1 LTFVRSLGRWA
12 MTGLVINCIIGSG
25 IFGIPGE
32 LNRLLGRASPM
43 AMILAAVVVAAIMA
57 AIAEVASQFHEPG
70 GAYLYAK
77 TVFGRFV
84 GLQVGWFSLL
94 SIIASA
100 AANANLFVVYLAGVF
115 PAAGH
120 GFPRALFLTG
130 LIGIPAAVNY
140 FGARSGAGLS
150 SLLVVAKILPLLLV
164 IVLGIARSGH
174 PFQPIAFSEIV
185 APGWRSW
192 LTALL
197 LLVFAYGGFEYAV
210 IPGGEVKDP
219 KRTIPFALAGS
230 LLVATGIYTM
240 IQFVTVATIGTSTS
254 TRPVADT
261 ALALMGPA
269 GAIFIAIA
277 VMVST
282 GGCVSSVMLHAP
294 RLAYSLAAHGEFP
307 GFLRRLHPRFRTPTV
322 AIAFYAGLVWLLAV
336 TGGFYIALI
345 LATASAMVMY
355 ASVCAALIQLRR
367 TRPEADAMRI
377 PFGSAIGVLG
387 IVISIALMTQ
397 VRPIEAWLMMVTAVI
412 AAANWWLVKPPLTRS
427 EVALAGPSIPG
438 GTRSA
443 NLEP

>member
-43 AMILAAVVVAAIMA
+43 AMILAAMAVAVIVAAF
-57 AIAEVASQFHEPG
+57 AEVASQFHEPG
-70 GAYLYAK
+70 GAYVYAK

-94 SIIASA
+94 SIMASA

-120 GFPRALFLTG
+120 GFLRVSFMTG
-130 LIGIPAAVNY
+130 LIGIPAGVNY

-150 SLLVVAKILPLLLV
+150 SVLVVAKILPLLLV
-164 IVLGIARSGH
+164 ILLGVRHFGH
-174 PFQPIAFSEIV
+174 QFQPIHFSQIT

-219 KRTIPFALAGS
+219 KRTIPFALVVS
-230 LLVATGIYTM
+230 LLIAAGIYTLT
-240 IQFVTVATIGTSTS
+240 QVVTVATIGTSVS
-254 TRPVADT
+254 ARPVADA
-261 ALALMGPA
+261 ALILLGPA
-269 GAIFIAIA
+269 GAVFIAIA

-307 GFLRRLHPRFRTPTV
+307 SFLSRLHPRFHTPTV
-322 AIAFYAGLVWLLAV
+322 AIGFYAGLVWLLAV
-336 TGGFYIALI
+336 TGGFYIALV
-345 LATASAMVMY
+345 LSTASAMVMY
-355 ASVCAALIQLRR
+355 ASVCAALIRLRQ
-367 TRPEADAMRI
+367 TRPGADAMRI
-377 PFGSAIGVLG
+377 PLGPAIGILG

-397 VRPIEAWLMMVTAVI
+397 VRPIEAWLMIVTAVV
-412 AAANWWLVKPPLTRS
+412 AAANWWLVKPPLTPAG
-427 EVALAGPSIPG
+427 VVLAEPSTPG
-438 GTRSA
+438 
-443 NLEP
+443 

>member
-1 LTFVRSLGRWA
+1 VRSLGRWA

-43 AMILAAVVVAAIMA
+43 AMILAAVTVAVIMA
-57 AIAEVASQFHEPG
+57 AFAEVASQFHEPG

-77 TVFGRFV
+77 EVFGRFV

-100 AANANLFVVYLAGVF
+100 AANANLFVVYLAGIF

-120 GFPRALFLTG
+120 GFLRVLFLTG

-150 SLLVVAKILPLLLV
+150 SVLVVAKILPLLFV
-164 IVLGIARSGH
+164 ILLGVTHFRHQFPSIHVSQMA
-174 PFQPIAFSEIV
+174 
-185 APGWRSW
+185 APGWRPW

-219 KRTIPFALAGS
+219 KRTIPFALATS
-230 LLVATGIYTM
+230 LLVATGIYTL

-254 TRPVADT
+254 LRPVADT
-261 ALALMGPA
+261 ALILMGPA
-269 GAIFIAIA
+269 GAIFIAVA

-307 GFLRRLHPRFRTPTV
+307 GFLSRLHPRFNTPTV
-322 AIAFYAGLVWLLAV
+322 AIAFYAGLVWVLAV
-336 TGGFYIALI
+336 TGGFYVALV
-345 LATASAMVMY
+345 LSTASAMVMY
-355 ASVCAALIQLRR
+355 ASVCAAMIRLRR
-367 TRPEADAMRI
+367 TQPKADAMRV
-377 PFGSAIGVLG
+377 PLGPAIGVLG
-387 IVISIALMTQ
+387 IIISIALMTQ
-397 VRPIEAWLMMVTAVI
+397 VRPIEAWLMIVTAVI
-412 AAANWWLVKPPLTRS
+412 AAANWLLVKPPPLRA
-427 EVALAGPSIPG
+427 EAVLA
-438 GTRSA
+438 
-443 NLEP
+443 EP